1 MEPPNAPHAPL
12 GLTSRG
18 LGCSPVPP
26 VYCVSRGNSRQ
37 SRGARPPA
45 SFAMRAI
52 TLRGAGCRP
61 PTNAHSA
68 ERGHTAQPW
77 GRFLALAWAVLR
89 GRFRLAWRSAMSTN
103 ALSAKM
109 GRSPLPSDSPAF
121 VPNVWGAPILLV
133 SGCRPAPPA
142 SCAGVEPSRPFSAR
156 CLSSRAR
163 AAWEGP
169 SRLGLVWCPVPRV
182 CYAGLGPFPPL
193 LAPFPLPS
201 ARIAMLA
208 HTPLGLG

>member
-45 SFAMRAI
+45 SFAMQAI

-77 GRFLALAWAVLR
+77 GKFLALAWAVLR

-103 ALSAKM
+103 APYAETEHT
-109 GRSPLPSDSPAF
+109 PLLSDSLAF
-121 VPNVWGAPILLV
+121 APSVLEEPIRLV
-133 SGCRPAPPA
+133 SGCRPVPPA
-142 SCAGVEPSRPFSAR
+142 SCVGVEPTRPFSAPS
-156 CLSSRAR
+156 LFPRAKS
-163 AAWEGP
+163 AWGGAT
-169 SRLGLVWCPVPRV
+169 RQALGCYPVLRV
-182 CYAGLGPFPPL
+182 CYARPGPSPRRSGL
-193 LAPFPLPS
+193 FPLPL
-201 ARIAMLA
+201 ARIALLG
-208 HTPLGLG
+208 HIPLGPG